1 MLLTCEKCGVQL
13 SLPAD
18 SCQECGHPI
27 PSTIDH
33 TITQPAPRPP
43 ADMDSAQS
51 VAPSFVPSG
60 DDAERVERLLG
71 HIAGQSHFEERYTLR
86 GELARGGMGQVHRA
100 FDQILR
106 REVAIKMMHERHG
119 GASDTAAVRGQFLK
133 EARVGGRLLHPNILA
148 VFDLGVNRAGR
159 IYYTMRL
166 VDGASLQHCLEAVDK
181 GVVTK
186 LISYPLR
193 RIIEAFVGACQGV
206 DYAHQRGVIHL
217 DLKPHNILVSGF
229 NEVFV
234 IDWGLAR
241 VDETDDT
248 EELVDL
254 YRSGTANHNTAS
266 STGVFGERVV
276 GTPGYMAPEQA
287 RGAVADFDPSTDVY
301 GLGGVLH
308 FILYGVAPN
317 QGNGVHA
324 VLQASSE
331 RKHRGKLRPGIL
343 PRGQRVRKEAKTA
356 LEALEIICL
365 KALEPQQG
373 ERYPSVEAMIVEL
386 GEWLSSTPGPPLGF

>member
-1 MLLTCEKCGVQL
+1 MVQTCEKCGAQL
-13 SLPAD
+13 SLPTD
-18 SCQECGHPI
+18 RCQQGGHPLH
-27 PSTIDH
+27 STIESIP
-33 TITQPAPRPP
+33 TTRPYTAP
-43 ADMDSAQS
+43 DDSA
-51 VAPSFVPSG
+51 VPPTRLPEPLP
-60 DDAERVERLLG
+60 DDDSARVERLLG
-71 HIAGQSHFEERYTLR
+71 HIAGQSHFEERYILQ
-86 GELARGGMGQVHRA
+86 GELARGGMGQVHRGY
-100 FDQILR
+100 DQILR
-106 REVAIKMMHERHG
+106 REVAIKMMHQQYG
-119 GASDTAAVRGQFLK
+119 GSSDSAAVRGQFLK

-148 VFDLGVNRAGR
+148 VFDLGVNRASR

-166 VDGASLQHCLEAVDK
+166 VDGASLQNCLDAVDK

-193 RIIEAFVGACQGV
+193 RIVEAFVGACQGV
-206 DYAHQRGVIHL
+206 DYAHQQGVIHL

-241 VDETDDT
+241 VDEMDDT

-254 YRSGTANHNTAS
+254 YRNGTANHNTAS

-287 RGAVADFDPSTDVY
+287 RGAVATFDPATDVY
-301 GLGGVLH
+301 GLGGILH

-317 QGNGVHA
+317 QGGNVHE
-324 VLQASSE
+324 VMQASSE
-331 RKHRGKLRPGIL
+331 HKQPGKLRSGIL
-343 PRGQRVRKEAKTA
+343 PRGQRVRKEAKAA
-356 LEALEIICL
+356 LEALEAICL
-365 KALEPQQG
+365 KALEPQQH

-386 GEWLSSTPGPPLGF
+386 SEWLLTTPGPPLGF